1 MLIISDI
8 AELEE
13 ALRIHRRKFKH
24 ISLVPTM
31 GNLHE
36 GHLKLVNQASEI
48 SDFVCVS
55 IFVNPL
61 QFGPKED
68 YSAYPRTL
76 DEDISQLENTNCSL
90 LFLPESKDLLLNIR
104 ECKADPY
111 LSSILCGKTRTN
123 HFDGVVT
130 IVNRLFELFKPK
142 STYFG
147 EKDYQQLMIIKEFIT
162 RNDLN
167 IRIEGISTEREES
180 GLAKSSRNKYL
191 SNDEKEKAALIYKSL
206 CKARHSILDL
216 SSLDQALEEAIE
228 LLEENSFKV
237 DYFEARSRVSLK
249 SSNDLEDIILFC
261 AATINNVRLIDN
273 LKV

>member
-1 MLIISDI
+1 MLIISDT

-68 YSAYPRTL
+68 YSTYPRTL
-76 DEDISQLENTNCSL
+76 DEDISKLENTNCSL

-111 LSSILCGKTRTN
+111 FSSILCGKTRAN

-147 EKDYQQLMIIKEFIT
+147 EKDYQQLMIIKEFVT
-162 RNDLN
+162 RQDLN
-167 IRIEGISTEREES
+167 IKIEGIPTEREES

-191 SNDEKEKAALIYKSL
+191 SHDEKAKATLIYRSL
-206 CKARHSILDL
+206 CKVRQSILDL
-216 SSLDQALEEAIE
+216 SSLDQALDEAIE

>member
-13 ALRIHRRKFKH
+13 ALRIHRREFKH
-24 ISLVPTM
+24 LSLVPTM

-55 IFVNPL
+55 IFVNPV

-76 DEDISQLENTNCSL
+76 DEDISKLKNTNCSL
-90 LFLPESKDLLLNIR
+90 LFLPESKHLLPNIR

-147 EKDYQQLMIIKEFIT
+147 EKDYQQLMIIKEFVT
-162 RNDLN
+162 RHDLN
-167 IRIEGISTEREES
+167 IKIEGISTEREES

-191 SNDEKEKAALIYKSL
+191 SNDEKEKATLIYRSL
-206 CKARHSILDL
+206 CKVRQSILDS
-216 SSLDQALEEAIE
+216 SSLGQAICEAIE

-249 SSNDLEDIILFC
+249 SSNDLEEIILFC

>member
-13 ALRIHRRKFKH
+13 ALKIHRREFKH
-24 ISLVPTM
+24 LSLVPTM

-191 SNDEKEKAALIYKSL
+191 SNDEKEKATLIYKSL
-206 CKARHSILDL
+206 CKVRQSILDL
-216 SSLDQALEEAIE
+216 SSLDQALDEAIE

>member
-1 MLIISDI
+1 MLIISDT

-13 ALRIHRRKFKH
+13 ALRIHRREFKH

-36 GHLKLVNQASEI
+36 GHLKLVNQASKI

-76 DEDISQLENTNCSL
+76 DEDITKLENTNCSL
-90 LFLPESKDLLLNIR
+90 LFLPESKDLLPNIR

-147 EKDYQQLMIIKEFIT
+147 EKDYQQLMIIKEFVT
-162 RNDLN
+162 RHDLN
-167 IRIEGISTEREES
+167 IKIEGISTEREES
-180 GLAKSSRNKYL
+180 GLAKSSRN
-191 SNDEKEKAALIYKSL
+191 
-206 CKARHSILDL
+206 SI
-216 SSLDQALEEAIE
+216 
-228 LLEENSFKV
+228 
-237 DYFEARSRVSLK
+237 
-249 SSNDLEDIILFC
+249 
-261 AATINNVRLIDN
+261 
-273 LKV
+273 

>member
-13 ALRIHRRKFKH
+13 ALRIHRREFKH
-24 ISLVPTM
+24 LSLVPTM

-36 GHLKLVNQASEI
+36 GHLKLVNKASEI

-76 DEDISQLENTNCSL
+76 DEDISQLEKTNCSL

-104 ECKADPY
+104 DCKADPY

-249 SSNDLEDIILFC
+249 LSNDLEEIILFC

>member
-13 ALRIHRRKFKH
+13 ALRIHRREFKH

-104 ECKADPY
+104 ECKVDPY

-147 EKDYQQLMIIKEFIT
+147 EKDYQQLMIVKEFIT

-167 IRIEGISTEREES
+167 IKIEGIPTEREES

-191 SNDEKEKAALIYKSL
+191 SHDEKAKATLIYRSL
-206 CKARHSILDL
+206 CKVRQSILDS
-216 SSLDQALEEAIE
+216 SSLGQAICEAIE

-249 SSNDLEDIILFC
+249 SSNDLEEIILFC

>member
-8 AELEE
+8 AELEK
-13 ALRIHRRKFKH
+13 ALRIHRREFKH
-24 ISLVPTM
+24 LSLVPTM

-76 DEDISQLENTNCSL
+76 DEDIGQLENTNCSL

-191 SNDEKEKAALIYKSL
+191 NNDEKEKATLIYRSL
-206 CKARHSILDL
+206 CKVRQSILDL
-216 SSLDQALEEAIE
+216 SSLDQAICEAIE

>member
-13 ALRIHRRKFKH
+13 ALRIHRREFKH

-76 DEDISQLENTNCSL
+76 DEDISKLKNTNCSL
-90 LFLPESKDLLLNIR
+90 LFLPESKHLLPNIR

-147 EKDYQQLMIIKEFIT
+147 EKDYQQLMIIKEFVT
-162 RNDLN
+162 RHDLN
-167 IRIEGISTEREES
+167 IKIEGISTEREES

>member
-13 ALRIHRRKFKH
+13 ALRIHRREFKH
-24 ISLVPTM
+24 LSLVPTM

-147 EKDYQQLMIIKEFIT
+147 EKDYQQLMIIKEFVT
-162 RNDLN
+162 RDDLN
-167 IRIEGISTEREES
+167 IKIEGISTEREES

-206 CKARHSILDL
+206 CNARHSILDL

-249 SSNDLEDIILFC
+249 SSNDLEEIILFC

>member
-13 ALRIHRRKFKH
+13 ALRIHRREFKH

>member
-13 ALRIHRRKFKH
+13 ALRIHRREFKH

-147 EKDYQQLMIIKEFIT
+147 EKDYQQLIIIKEFIT

-249 SSNDLEDIILFC
+249 SSNDLEEIILFC

>member
-13 ALRIHRRKFKH
+13 ALRIHRREFKH
-24 ISLVPTM
+24 LSLVPTM

-76 DEDISQLENTNCSL
+76 DEDISKLENTNCSL

-167 IRIEGISTEREES
+167 IKIEGISTEREGS

-191 SNDEKEKAALIYKSL
+191 SNDEKEKATLIYKSL
-206 CKARHSILDL
+206 CKVRQSILDL
-216 SSLDQALEEAIE
+216 SSLDQALDEAIE

-249 SSNDLEDIILFC
+249 SSNDLEEIILFC

>member
-13 ALRIHRRKFKH
+13 ALKIHRREFKH
-24 ISLVPTM
+24 LSLVPTM

-76 DEDISQLENTNCSL
+76 DEDISQLEKTNCSL

-111 LSSILCGKTRTN
+111 LSSILCGKSRTN

-191 SNDEKEKAALIYKSL
+191 SNDEKEKATLIYKSL
-206 CKARHSILDL
+206 CKVRQSILDL

-249 SSNDLEDIILFC
+249 SSNDLEEIILFC

>member
-1 MLIISDI
+1 MLIISDT

-36 GHLKLVNQASEI
+36 GHLKLVNKASEI

-111 LSSILCGKTRTN
+111 LSSILCGKSRTN

-147 EKDYQQLMIIKEFIT
+147 EKDYQQLMIIKEFVT
-162 RNDLN
+162 RHDLN
-167 IRIEGISTEREES
+167 IKIEGISTEREES

-249 SSNDLEDIILFC
+249 SSNDLEEIILFC

>member
-13 ALRIHRRKFKH
+13 ALRIHRREFKH
-24 ISLVPTM
+24 LSLVPTM

-111 LSSILCGKTRTN
+111 LSSILCGKSRTN

-249 SSNDLEDIILFC
+249 SSNDLEEIILFC

>member
-76 DEDISQLENTNCSL
+76 DEDISKLENTNCSL

-167 IRIEGISTEREES
+167 IKIEGISTEREGS

-191 SNDEKEKAALIYKSL
+191 SNDEKEKATLIYKSL
-206 CKARHSILDL
+206 CKVRQSILDL
-216 SSLDQALEEAIE
+216 SSLDQALDEAIE

-249 SSNDLEDIILFC
+249 STNDLEEIILFC

>member
-1 MLIISDI
+1 MLIISDT

-76 DEDISQLENTNCSL
+76 DEDISKLENTNCSL
-90 LFLPESKDLLLNIR
+90 LFYVLLNI
-104 ECKADPY
+104 
-111 LSSILCGKTRTN
+111 L
-123 HFDGVVT
+123 
-130 IVNRLFELFKPK
+130 LF
-142 STYFG
+142 
-147 EKDYQQLMIIKEFIT
+147 YQ
-162 RNDLN
+162 
-167 IRIEGISTEREES
+167 
-180 GLAKSSRNKYL
+180 
-191 SNDEKEKAALIYKSL
+191 
-206 CKARHSILDL
+206 
-216 SSLDQALEEAIE
+216 
-228 LLEENSFKV
+228 
-237 DYFEARSRVSLK
+237 
-249 SSNDLEDIILFC
+249 FC
-261 AATINNVRLIDN
+261 V
-273 LKV
+273 

>member
-13 ALRIHRRKFKH
+13 ALRIHRREFKH

-76 DEDISQLENTNCSL
+76 DEDISKLENTNCSL

-147 EKDYQQLMIIKEFIT
+147 EKDYQQLMIIKEFVT
-162 RNDLN
+162 RQDLN
-167 IRIEGISTEREES
+167 IKIEGIPTEREES

-191 SNDEKEKAALIYKSL
+191 SNDEKEKATLIYKSL
-206 CKARHSILDL
+206 CKVRQSILDL
-216 SSLDQALEEAIE
+216 SSLDQALDEAIE

-249 SSNDLEDIILFC
+249 STNDLEEIILFC

>member
-13 ALRIHRRKFKH
+13 ALRTHRREFKH
-24 ISLVPTM
+24 LSLVPTM

-36 GHLKLVNQASEI
+36 GHLKLVNKASEI

-147 EKDYQQLMIIKEFIT
+147 EKDYQQLMIIKEFVT
-162 RNDLN
+162 RDDLN
-167 IRIEGISTEREES
+167 IKIEGISTEREES

-191 SNDEKEKAALIYKSL
+191 SNDEKEKATLIYKSL
-206 CKARHSILDL
+206 CKVRQSILDL
-216 SSLDQALEEAIE
+216 SSLDQALDEAIE

-249 SSNDLEDIILFC
+249 STNDLEEIILFC

>member
-1 MLIISDI
+1 MLIISHT

-13 ALRIHRRKFKH
+13 ALRIHRREFKH

-36 GHLKLVNQASEI
+36 GHLKLVNQASKI

-76 DEDISQLENTNCSL
+76 DEDITKLENTNCSL

-104 ECKADPY
+104 ECKAAPY
-111 LSSILCGKTRTN
+111 FSSILCGKTRTN

-147 EKDYQQLMIIKEFIT
+147 EKDYQQLMIIKEFVA
-162 RNDLN
+162 RHDLN
-167 IRIEGISTEREES
+167 IKIEGISTEREES

-191 SNDEKEKAALIYKSL
+191 SNDEKEKATLIYRSL
-206 CKARHSILDL
+206 CKVRQSILDS
-216 SSLDQALEEAIE
+216 SSLGQAICEAIE

>member
-13 ALRIHRRKFKH
+13 ALRIHRREFKH
-24 ISLVPTM
+24 LSLVPTM

-111 LSSILCGKTRTN
+111 LSSILCGKTRAN

-147 EKDYQQLMIIKEFIT
+147 EKDYQQLMIIKEFVT
-162 RNDLN
+162 RHDLN
-167 IRIEGISTEREES
+167 IKIEGIPTEREES

-191 SNDEKEKAALIYKSL
+191 SHDEKAKAALIYRSL
-206 CKARHSILDL
+206 CKVRQSILDL
-216 SSLDQALEEAIE
+216 SSLDQALDEAIE

-249 SSNDLEDIILFC
+249 SSNDLEEIILFC
-261 AATINNVRLIDN
+261 AASINNVRLIDN

>member
-1 MLIISDI
+1 MLIISDT

-13 ALRIHRRKFKH
+13 TLKRKGRDSAH

-36 GHLKLVNQASEI
+36 GHLKLVSQASEI

-68 YSAYPRTL
+68 YNAYPRTL
-76 DEDISQLENTNCSL
+76 EVDIKRLKDTKCSL
-90 LFLPESKDLLLNIR
+90 LFIPESKDLLHQIR

-111 LSSILCGKTRTN
+111 LSSILCGKTREN

-147 EKDYQQLMIIKEFIT
+147 EKDYQQLMIIKEFV
-162 RNDLN
+162 RRYDL
-167 IRIEGISTEREES
+167 RIKVEGIPTEREES

-191 SNDEKEKAALIYKSL
+191 NHNEKEKATLIYRSL
-206 CKARHSILDL
+206 CEAKQSIMDL
-216 SSLDQALEEAIE
+216 SSLDKAQDEAIE

-237 DYFEARSRVSLK
+237 DYFEARSQETLK
-249 SSNDLEDIILFC
+249 PANELENIILFC

>member
-13 ALRIHRRKFKH
+13 ALRIHRREFKH
-24 ISLVPTM
+24 LSLVPTM

-249 SSNDLEDIILFC
+249 SSNDLEEIILFC

>member
-13 ALRIHRRKFKH
+13 ALKIHRREFKH
-24 ISLVPTM
+24 LSLVPTM

-249 SSNDLEDIILFC
+249 SSNDLEEIILFC

>member
-1 MLIISDI
+1 MLIISDT

-13 ALRIHRRKFKH
+13 ALRIYRRKFKH

-76 DEDISQLENTNCSL
+76 DEDISKLENTNCSL
-90 LFLPESKDLLLNIR
+90 LFLPESKDLLRNIR

-142 STYFG
+142 SHHKVHWICKNKHSWKT
-147 EKDYQQLMIIKEFIT
+147 QIRT
-162 RNDLN
+162 RTQGSSCPSC
-167 IRIEGISTEREES
+167 R
-180 GLAKSSRNKYL
+180 AK
-191 SNDEKEKAALIYKSL
+191 
-206 CKARHSILDL
+206 
-216 SSLDQALEEAIE
+216 
-228 LLEENSFKV
+228 
-237 DYFEARSRVSLK
+237 
-249 SSNDLEDIILFC
+249 
-261 AATINNVRLIDN
+261 
-273 LKV
+273 

>member
-13 ALRIHRRKFKH
+13 ALRIHRREFKH
-24 ISLVPTM
+24 LSLVPTM

-76 DEDISQLENTNCSL
+76 DEDISKLENTNCSL

-249 SSNDLEDIILFC
+249 SSNDLEEIILFC